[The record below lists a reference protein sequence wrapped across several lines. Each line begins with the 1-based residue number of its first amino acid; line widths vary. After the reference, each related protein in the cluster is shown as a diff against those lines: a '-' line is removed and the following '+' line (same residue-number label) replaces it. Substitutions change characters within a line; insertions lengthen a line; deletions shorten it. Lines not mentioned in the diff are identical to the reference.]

1 MREFECPQP
10 ITLAVSLPAGS
21 LEVVAE
27 ARDTATV
34 DVQPYDESGRD
45 AEDRTIVE
53 LRGDTLVVE
62 LPQGSWRRWRGGR
75 IRVRVRVPED
85 SRLRLKLA
93 SADARCEGRY
103 GASSASSASGDVA
116 IEHVGGDLSVDVASG
131 DIRLGRV
138 DGNLNVETA
147 SGDLVLAEAGSSV
160 RVRTASG
167 DVRLE
172 SVHRGET
179 SVGTAS
185 GDVKV
190 GVAAGTGVWLDL
202 STVAGTTRSDLAM
215 GTDLTTGTGS
225 PSNGT
230 PDLTLRIR
238 TASGDI
244 QLRRVTAVPA
254 AS

>member
-1 MREFECPQP
+1 MREFECSQP
-10 ITLAVSLPAGS
+10 ITLAVTLPAGS
-21 LEVVAE
+21 LDVVAE
-27 ARDTATV
+27 PRDTATV
-34 DVQPYDESGRD
+34 DVQSYDAGQD
-45 AEDRTIVE
+45 ADDRTIVE

-62 LPQGSWRRWRGGR
+62 LPHGSWRRWRASR
-75 IRVRVRVPED
+75 IQVRVRVPED
-85 SRLRLKLA
+85 TRLRLKLA

-103 GASSASSASGDVA
+103 GASSASSASGDVG
-116 IEHVGGDLSVDVASG
+116 IEHVAGDLSVDAASG
-131 DIRLGRV
+131 DVRLGRV
-138 DGNLNVETA
+138 DGNLSVDTA
-147 SGDLVLAEAGSSV
+147 SGDLVLAEAGSSA

-185 GDVKV
+185 GDVKI

-202 STVAGTTRSDLAM
+202 STASGTTRSDLDM
-215 GTDLTTGTGS
+215 GADG
-225 PSNGT
+225 PSNRT

-244 QLRRVTAVPA
+244 QLRRVAAITAKMD
-254 AS
+254 